1 MKYLLDRIFQQR
13 KKNRF
18 LAFIETWR
26 MRWRNHLTSS
36 PLTDAN
42 GPVVSLTTYGAR
54 IKTVHLTLESIGR
67 GTVKPSR
74 LILWISHED
83 KPLSDIPSLRRLVQR
98 GLEIRFCENWG
109 PHKKYFPYV
118 SMAPNFDRPL
128 VTADDDVLYPEWWLD
143 RLAQAHAAH
152 PEFIHCY
159 RAHRIAVSNGA
170 IASYRTWLPCSSD
183 KPTFLSFATG
193 VSGVIYPESF
203 QRIAQAAGTQFTEY
217 CPQADDVWLHYL
229 AVTSNHEIRQIQPN
243 PVHFVEIRGARAS
256 ALHFSNVK
264 GGGND
269 VQILKTYSPEAIAKL
284 SQHAAARP
292 EVLE

>member
-98 GLEIRFCENWG
+98 GLEIRFCEEWG
-109 PHKKYFPYV
+109 PHNKYYPYV
-118 SMAPNFDRPL
+118 NSTTCFDRPL
-128 VTADDDVLYPEWWLD
+128 VTADDDVLYPAFWLAQ
-143 RLAQAHAAH
+143 LVQAHAAH
-152 PEFIHCY
+152 PAHIHCY
-159 RAHRIAVSNGA
+159 RAHHLA
-170 IASYRTWLPCSSD
+170 IIGGEIQPYRTWPPCNNDQPSL
-183 KPTFLSFATG
+183 LSFATG
-193 VSGVIYPESF
+193 VSGVIYPASF
-203 QRIAQAAGTQFTEY
+203 QRVAQAAGTRFTDT
-217 CPQADDVWLHYL
+217 CPKADDVWLHYL
-229 AVTSNHEIRQIQPN
+229 AVTSNHKIRQLQRH
-243 PVHFVEIRGARAS
+243 PVHFVEVRGTRS
-256 ALHFSNVK
+256 LTLNQFNVK

-269 VQILKTYSPEAIAKL
+269 TQILNTYTSEAIAKL
-284 SQHAAARP
+284 NAQSSADFAA
-292 EVLE
+292 